1 MCTIDIYEFYHYLCM
16 QNKYRQSNMRM
27 RKIFALLMIIMTST
41 MIYAQDKRR
50 VVMMQTTAGNIRI
63 ELYNETPLHRDNFV
77 RLVNEHFYDSLLFH
91 RVIKSFM
98 IQAGE
103 PVSRHA
109 QPGVFLGDS
118 TLNYTIPAEI
128 RTPQIYHKRGAVAM
142 AREPDEVNPEQ
153 KSSSCQFYIVWG
165 KRFSSQAIERIQER
179 LDTIKGGIKLTD
191 EMISTYRKTGGTP
204 HLDGTYTVFGEVTE
218 GLDVIE
224 RIQAV
229 MTDDDDRPVDDQR
242 ILKAIVVE

>member
-1 MCTIDIYEFYHYLCM
+1 M
-16 QNKYRQSNMRM
+16 QNIYRHNNMRM

-98 IQAGE
+98 IQTGD

-128 RTPQIYHKRGAVAM
+128 RIPQIYHKRGAVAM

-165 KRFSSQAIERIQER
+165 KRFSSQAIERVQER

>member
-1 MCTIDIYEFYHYLCM
+1 
-16 QNKYRQSNMRM
+16 MR
-27 RKIFALLMIIMTST
+27 IFFALLMIIMTST

-98 IQAGE
+98 IQTGD

-153 KSSSCQFYIVWG
+153 NSSSCQFYIVWG
-165 KRFSSQAIERIQER
+165 KRFSSQAIERVQER

-242 ILKAIVVE
+242 ILKAFIVE

>member
-1 MCTIDIYEFYHYLCM
+1 
-16 QNKYRQSNMRM
+16 M

-41 MIYAQDKRR
+41 IIYAQDKRR

-98 IQAGE
+98 IQAGD

-165 KRFSSQAIERIQER
+165 KRFSSQAIERVQER

-229 MTDDDDRPVDDQR
+229 MTDDDDRPVEDQR

>member
-1 MCTIDIYEFYHYLCM
+1 
-16 QNKYRQSNMRM
+16 MRM
-27 RKIFALLMIIMTST
+27 RKFFALLMIIMTST

-98 IQAGE
+98 IQAGD

-153 KSSSCQFYIVWG
+153 NSSSCQFYIVWG
-165 KRFSSQAIERIQER
+165 KRFSSQAIERVQER

>member
-1 MCTIDIYEFYHYLCM
+1 
-16 QNKYRQSNMRM
+16 MRM
-27 RKIFALLMIIMTST
+27 RKIFALLIIIMTST

-98 IQAGE
+98 IQAGD

-165 KRFSSQAIERIQER
+165 KRFSSQAIERVQER

-242 ILKAIVVE
+242 ILKAFIVE

>member
-1 MCTIDIYEFYHYLCM
+1 
-16 QNKYRQSNMRM
+16 MRM

-98 IQAGE
+98 IQTGD

-128 RTPQIYHKRGAVAM
+128 RIPQIYHKRGAVAM

-165 KRFSSQAIERIQER
+165 KRFSSQAIERVQER

>member
-1 MCTIDIYEFYHYLCM
+1 
-16 QNKYRQSNMRM
+16 M

-98 IQAGE
+98 IQAGD

-165 KRFSSQAIERIQER
+165 KRFSSQAIEWIQER

>member
-1 MCTIDIYEFYHYLCM
+1 
-16 QNKYRQSNMRM
+16 MRM

-98 IQAGE
+98 IQTGD

-165 KRFSSQAIERIQER
+165 KRFSSQAIERVQER

-191 EMISTYRKTGGTP
+191 EMISTYRKMGGTP

-242 ILKAIVVE
+242 ILKAFIVE

>member
-1 MCTIDIYEFYHYLCM
+1 
-16 QNKYRQSNMRM
+16 M

-91 RVIKSFM
+91 RVIKNFM
-98 IQAGE
+98 IQAGD

-118 TLNYTIPAEI
+118 SLNYTIPAEI

-165 KRFSSQAIERIQER
+165 KRFSSQAIERVQER

>member
-1 MCTIDIYEFYHYLCM
+1 MHLYEFYHYLCM
-16 QNKYRQSNMRM
+16 QNKYRHNNMRM

-98 IQAGE
+98 IQAGD

-165 KRFSSQAIERIQER
+165 KRFSSQAIEWIQER

>member
-1 MCTIDIYEFYHYLCM
+1 
-16 QNKYRQSNMRM
+16 
-27 RKIFALLMIIMTST
+27 
-41 MIYAQDKRR
+41 
-50 VVMMQTTAGNIRI
+50 
-63 ELYNETPLHRDNFV
+63 
-77 RLVNEHFYDSLLFH
+77 
-91 RVIKSFM
+91 M
-98 IQAGE
+98 IQAGD
-103 PVSRHA
+103 PMSRYA

-118 TLNYTIPAEI
+118 SLNYTIPAEI

-142 AREPDEVNPEQ
+142 AREPEEVNPEQ

-165 KRFSSQAIERIQER
+165 KRFSSQAIERVQER

-224 RIQAV
+224 HIQAV

>member
-1 MCTIDIYEFYHYLCM
+1 
-16 QNKYRQSNMRM
+16 M

-98 IQAGE
+98 IQAGD
-103 PVSRHA
+103 PMSRHA

-118 TLNYTIPAEI
+118 SLNYTIPAEI

-153 KSSSCQFYIVWG
+153 RSSSCQFYIVWG
-165 KRFSSQAIERIQER
+165 KRFSSQAIERVQER

-224 RIQAV
+224 HIQAV

>member
-1 MCTIDIYEFYHYLCM
+1 
-16 QNKYRQSNMRM
+16 M

-98 IQAGE
+98 IQAGD

-153 KSSSCQFYIVWG
+153 RSSSCQFYIVWG
-165 KRFSSQAIERIQER
+165 KRFSSQAIERVQER

>member
-1 MCTIDIYEFYHYLCM
+1 
-16 QNKYRQSNMRM
+16 MRM

-98 IQAGE
+98 IQAGD

-128 RTPQIYHKRGAVAM
+128 RTPQIYHKRGAMAM

-153 KSSSCQFYIVWG
+153 RSSSCQFYIVWG
-165 KRFSSQAIERIQER
+165 KRFSSQAIERVQER

>member
-1 MCTIDIYEFYHYLCM
+1 MHLYEFYHYLCK
-16 QNKYRQSNMRM
+16 QNKYRHNNMRM

-98 IQAGE
+98 IQAGD

-179 LDTIKGGIKLTD
+179 LDTIKDGIKLTD

>member
-1 MCTIDIYEFYHYLCM
+1 
-16 QNKYRQSNMRM
+16 MRI

-98 IQAGE
+98 IQAGD

-165 KRFSSQAIERIQER
+165 KRFSSQAIERVQER

>member
-1 MCTIDIYEFYHYLCM
+1 MHLYEFYHYLCM
-16 QNKYRQSNMRM
+16 QNIYRHNNMRM
-27 RKIFALLMIIMTST
+27 RKIFALLMIIIMTST

-98 IQAGE
+98 IQAGD

-153 KSSSCQFYIVWG
+153 NSSSCQFYIVWG
-165 KRFSSQAIERIQER
+165 KRFSSQAIERVQER

>member
-1 MCTIDIYEFYHYLCM
+1 
-16 QNKYRQSNMRM
+16 MRM
-27 RKIFALLMIIMTST
+27 RKIFALLIIIMTST

-98 IQAGE
+98 IQAGD

-118 TLNYTIPAEI
+118 SLNYTIPAEI

-153 KSSSCQFYIVWG
+153 RSSSCQFYIVWG
-165 KRFSSQAIERIQER
+165 KRFSSQAIERVQER

>member
-1 MCTIDIYEFYHYLCM
+1 
-16 QNKYRQSNMRM
+16 M
-27 RKIFALLMIIMTST
+27 RKIFALLIIIMTST

-98 IQAGE
+98 IQAGD

-165 KRFSSQAIERIQER
+165 KRFSSQAIERVQER

>member
-1 MCTIDIYEFYHYLCM
+1 
-16 QNKYRQSNMRM
+16 MRM
-27 RKIFALLMIIMTST
+27 RKIFALLIIIMTST

-98 IQAGE
+98 IQAGD

-128 RTPQIYHKRGAVAM
+128 RIPQIYHKRGAVAM

-165 KRFSSQAIERIQER
+165 KRFSSQAIERVQER